1 MDKANRC
8 QNRLKLMNIQPIRT
22 EADYVA
28 ALKQIEDLM
37 DTAQPAS
44 PEEDLL
50 DVLAT
55 LVEAYAA
62 KQTPIEPP
70 DPISALEHYL
80 DRQGLERKDLVPYIG
95 TIGRVH
101 EIMNRRRRLS
111 LTMIRKLA
119 PVTGI
124 PIATLAQPYDLLSYE
139 PRKVEKINSKQN
151 EVKREPLFT

>member
-1 MDKANRC
+1 
-8 QNRLKLMNIQPIRT
+8 MNIQPIRT
-22 EADYVA
+22 EADYA
-28 ALKQIEDLM
+28 ATLKQIEDLM

-55 LVEAYAA
+55 LVEAYEA

-111 LTMIRKLA
+111 LTMMRKLT

-124 PIATLAQPYDLLSYE
+124 PISTLAQPYDLLSYQ
-139 PRKVEKINSKQN
+139 PRQLEKINSTQN
-151 EVKREPLFT
+151 EAQLEPIFT

>member
-1 MDKANRC
+1 
-8 QNRLKLMNIQPIRT
+8 MNIQPIRT

-55 LVEAYAA
+55 LVTAYEA

-80 DRQGLERKDLVPYIG
+80 DRQGLERQDLVPYIG

-119 PVTGI
+119 SVTGI
-124 PIATLAQPYDLLSYE
+124 PIATLAQPYDLLSYT
-139 PRKVEKINSKQN
+139 PRKLEQAMRTQGD
-151 EVKREPLFT
+151 EKRELIFT

>member
-1 MDKANRC
+1 
-8 QNRLKLMNIQPIRT
+8 MNIQPIRT

-28 ALKQIEDLM
+28 ALKRIEDLM
-37 DTAQPAS
+37 DRAKPAS

-50 DVLAT
+50 DLVAT
-55 LVEAYAA
+55 LVTAYEA

-111 LTMIRKLA
+111 LTMMRKLT

-124 PIATLAQPYDLLSYE
+124 PISTLAQPYDLLSYQ
-139 PRKVEKINSKQN
+139 PRQLEKINSTQN
-151 EVKREPLFT
+151 EAQLEPIFT

>member
-1 MDKANRC
+1 
-8 QNRLKLMNIQPIRT
+8 MNIQPIRT

-50 DVLAT
+50 DLLAT
-55 LVEAYAA
+55 LVTAYEA
-62 KQTPIEPP
+62 KQAPIEPP

-80 DRQGLERKDLVPYIG
+80 DRQGLERKDLVPSIG

-119 PVTGI
+119 PVIGI
-124 PIATLAQPYDLLSYE
+124 PISTLAQPYDLLSYQ
-139 PRKVEKINSKQN
+139 PRQLEKINSTQN
-151 EVKREPLFT
+151 EAQLEPIFT